1 METALAAGTIIA
13 AIGIS
18 WGVTKATGVFLK
30 SRVDKLDQQLNG
42 NGQEGVIIKCAR
54 METTLLAIKEDIK
67 EIKEAVKK
75 P

>member
-13 AIGIS
+13 VIGIS
-18 WGVTKATGVFLK
+18 WGVTKATTAFLDRDVRILK
-30 SRVDKLDQQLNG
+30 KQLGG